1 MILSIDLLISID
13 IIIIIIIV
21 NLIVDKIKFTKKKTD
36 IKKRRKYRIKNSQFI
51 TNTI

>member
-21 NLIVDKIKFTKKKTD
+21 NLIVDKIKFTKKKQ
-36 IKKRRKYRIKNSQFI
+36 ILKKDKNI
-51 TNTI
+51 E